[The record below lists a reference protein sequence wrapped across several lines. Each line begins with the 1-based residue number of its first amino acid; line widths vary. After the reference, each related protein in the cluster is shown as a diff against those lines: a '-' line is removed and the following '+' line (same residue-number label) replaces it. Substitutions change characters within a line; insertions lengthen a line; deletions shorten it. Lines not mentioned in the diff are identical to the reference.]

1 MATDERAG
9 AVSGIQQNID
19 RIKLAKQKMAN
30 YLENNSSLVAEGMSI
45 NEIVDEV
52 LALID
57 KKGDY
62 NVVQNVL
69 ANGNSEL
76 IITDAG
82 ESSVNELDSFITREI
97 SGVYTNNRVTQ
108 IGQYAFANCKELT
121 EVNFPSVTNI
131 SSYSFYRCAK
141 LKTISFPL
149 CQVVGSNSFYGCNN
163 LEAVSLPLCHTLG
176 TGASGDVFWGCSK
189 LCQVNLPLVT
199 TIMSFTF
206 RDTAIQKVDFL
217 SLNNIESYAFIY
229 ARQLDTLIL
238 RNSSICTLEDTN
250 AFNSTK
256 IAAGTGYIYVPDNLV
271 DSYKTATNWVTFAN
285 QIKPISELEGS

>member
-62 NVVQNVL
+62 NVVQNML

-76 IITDAG
+76 VITDAS
-82 ESSVNELDSFITREI
+82 ESSTNELDSFITREI
-97 SGVYTNNRVTQ
+97 SGVYTNDRITKVGGSAFLSCSRIVEINLPKVTYV
-108 IGQYAFANCKELT
+108 GNDAFSHC
-121 EVNFPSVTNI
+121 I
-131 SSYSFYRCAK
+131 K
-141 LKTISFPL
+141 LKNI
-149 CQVVGSNSFYGCNN
+149 
-163 LEAVSLPLCHTLG
+163 SLPLCTTTGSNAFSYCAFESISLPSCQSLG
-176 TGASGDVFWGCSK
+176 SGSLRGCKQLTS
-189 LCQVNLPLVT
+189 VNLPLVT
-199 TIMSFTF
+199 TINGYTF
-206 RDTAIQKVDFL
+206 YGTPIQV
-217 SLNNIESYAFIY
+217 
-229 ARQLDTLIL
+229 LDLPALTSINAYGFEYTDNLHTLIL
-238 RNSSICTLEDTN
+238 RNSNICVLENTN
-250 AFNSTK
+250 AFVGTK
-256 IAAGTGYIYVPDNLV
+256 IADGTGYIYVPDNLV

>member
-9 AVSGIQQNID
+9 AVSGIQQNIN
-19 RIKLAKQKMAN
+19 RIKLAKQKMAD

-62 NVVQNVL
+62 NVVQNML

-76 IITDAG
+76 VITDAS
-82 ESSVNELDSFITREI
+82 ESSANELDSFITREI
-97 SGVYTNNRVTQ
+97 SGVYTNDRITKVGLYGLGGCENLTSINLPNVVTV
-108 IGQYAFANCKELT
+108 GDSGFYNCKLLKSVNLPKLT
-121 EVNFPSVTNI
+121 S
-131 SSYSFYRCAK
+131 
-141 LKTISFPL
+141 L
-149 CQVVGSNSFYGCNN
+149 GNN
-163 LEAVSLPLCHTLG
+163 GFNNTGLESINLPLCNKIGSSSFSYTKQLV
-176 TGASGDVFWGCSK
+176 SVI
-189 LCQVNLPLVT
+189 LPLAASIPGFCFDYSSVQKIDTSSVT
-199 TIMSFTF
+199 SI
-206 RDTAIQKVDFL
+206 AA
-217 SLNNIESYAFIY
+217 YALGN

-238 RNSSICTLEDTN
+238 RNSSVCTLANSTN
-250 AFNSTK
+250 TFTNTK